1 MNHPVAKFM
10 NKNRQVAVVVSAARQ
25 PVNGRAIPNP
35 TDAKALAATLAWVK
49 YPADVRVL
57 ALGRLPET
65 VLHAYR
71 AQGAD
76 VLDKLPEH
84 ANEAALVADLAAR
97 CADVAVVVL
106 GVEGDAS
113 VNPALADGMLAY
125 RLAEAMQRPLVEQ
138 VVAVEQ
144 TVGALNV
151 EQALA
156 KGARRRLQLR
166 VPVIL
171 LMHPNTEAK
180 PRYAAQRGQVSTAT
194 GGVAA
199 AQVVLDPVRLPETDY
214 VARQASP
221 QALRAQT
228 QQSGHSRL
236 LSAIAS
242 PGSSGGTR
250 ILNTGTVQE
259 QAAQILDDL
268 QAHGVWQAQQK

>member
-1 MNHPVAKFM
+1 MNHPVAEFM

-25 PVNGRAIPNP
+25 PVNGRAIPHP

-49 YPADVRVL
+49 YPTDVCVL
-57 ALGRLPET
+57 ALGSLPET

-71 AQGAD
+71 AQGAE
-76 VLDKLPEH
+76 VLDKRPEQ
-84 ANEAALVADLAAR
+84 ANEADWVADLAAR
-97 CADVAVVVL
+97 CADMAVVVF
-106 GVEGDAS
+106 GTEADAS
-113 VNPALADGMLAY
+113 VNPTLADGMLAY
-125 RLAEAMQRPLVEQ
+125 RLAEAMQRPLIEQ

-144 TVGALNV
+144 IVGALNV

-180 PRYAAQRGQVSTAT
+180 PRYAAQRGHIGTAAGT
-194 GGVAA
+194 AA
-199 AQVVLDPVRLPETDY
+199 WAPVVLDPVRLPETDY
-214 VARQASP
+214 VPRQASP

-250 ILNTGTVQE
+250 VLNTGTVQE

-268 QAHGVWQAQQK
+268 QAHGVWQAKQK